1 MRRASAFARF
11 RSRTKTYNL
20 RDLAVADRKT
30 SALLGIAMNLLWIFV
45 PAATILVS
53 ATTGLAGSPEL
64 PVGAMAC
71 SGCHPLGSGV
81 ETSVPRLAG
90 RKAEE
95 IVAQMRAFRSG
106 QRGATV
112 MDRIAKG
119 YSDAEVET
127 IAQWYEAQQ

>member
-1 MRRASAFARF
+1 
-11 RSRTKTYNL
+11 
-20 RDLAVADRKT
+20 
-30 SALLGIAMNLLWIFV
+30 MNLLWVFV
-45 PAATILVS
+45 PAATVLVS
-53 ATTGLAGSPEL
+53 ATTGVAGSSDP

-81 ETSVPRLAG
+81 ETSVPRLTG
-90 RKAEE
+90 RRADE

-119 YSDAEVET
+119 YSDAEVES
-127 IAQWYEAQQ
+127 IAEWYGAQQ

>member
-1 MRRASAFARF
+1 
-11 RSRTKTYNL
+11 
-20 RDLAVADRKT
+20 
-30 SALLGIAMNLLWIFV
+30 
-45 PAATILVS
+45 
-53 ATTGLAGSPEL
+53 
-64 PVGAMAC
+64 MAC
-71 SGCHPLGSGV
+71 SGCHPVGSGV

-127 IAQWYEAQQ
+127 IAEWYEAQQ